1 MMLAVDETPIGRA
14 LDPRVR
20 RSRNKILAAAR
31 DALAECGYEGMT
43 IEGVA
48 ERAGVGKATIYR
60 HWSSKAHLV
69 LDVAG
74 QLRKAEDVPTSGG
87 AFEQLC
93 QLYGS
98 LARRLAD
105 PGWSRSVAGLMDAAR
120 RDPELEA
127 LFGELVAA
135 RRAPSRKVLH
145 AAVDAGVLPG
155 DTDVEAAIDLV
166 AGPLFYRRFFVQ
178 HPLMPDE
185 VVDLVQHVFDSPPRL
200 RAAHG

>member
-1 MMLAVDETPIGRA
+1 MVPETNDTPPGGV

-20 RSRNKILAAAR
+20 RSRNKILVAAR
-31 DALAECGYEGMT
+31 DALADCGYEGMT

-60 HWSSKAHLV
+60 HWESKAQLV
-69 LDVAG
+69 MDVAG
-74 QLRKAEDVPTSGG
+74 HLRRAEDLPTSGS

-105 PGWSRSVAGLMDAAR
+105 PAWSRSAAALMDAAR
-120 RDPELEA
+120 RDPELEQ
-127 LFGELVAA
+127 LFGEFVST
-135 RRAPSRKVLH
+135 RRAPARAVLR
-145 AAVDAGVLPG
+145 AAVEAGELPG

-166 AGPLFYRRFFVQ
+166 AGPLFYRRFFIQRPV
-178 HPLMPDE
+178 PPAD
-185 VVDLVQHVFDSPPRL
+185 VARLVQRVFDHPPRL
-200 RAAHG
+200 RSPAG